1 MNWGTGRIAYAPA
14 DAGGSGG
21 TSGADTGAGSG
32 GTGAQAGD
40 GKGDGGKAGPPGSDG
55 GTGDGGGR
63 GDDDDGKQAKTQ
75 ANPDNPFKVPD
86 KFLTNGKPDYAK
98 LVTSYSDA
106 EKALMR
112 KGTEV
117 KAEVEREFHESRAK
131 AAPATPGDYQ
141 VIEKFILGDREVTV
155 LKDDPMMD
163 FVRTVA
169 HANHWTQ
176 QEFDDNIKGYVAQQL
191 ASLPKWTVE
200 AEKLGP
206 LADQRHARVDGF
218 LRANLSQDNYATLA
232 RLPATAATIKAV
244 EELMELAG
252 HPKLSDDTT
261 AIPRE
266 TLSRDELKKMQSDPR
281 YTGERGKEI
290 DASFVA
296 RVRAGYRALA
306 KNGQGR

>member
-1 MNWGTGRIAYAPA
+1 MNFHPRIAYGAA
-14 DAGGSGG
+14 DAGGGG
-21 TSGADTGAGSG
+21 GAGGAGGGDPGSGAGAG
-32 GTGAQAGD
+32 AGD
-40 GKGDGGKAGPPGSDG
+40 GKGDGGKTGAGAGDGDKG
-55 GTGDGGGR
+55 GTPGAGGDEGDKGG
-63 GDDDDGKQAKTQ
+63 KPSA
-75 ANPDNPFKVPD
+75 DNPYKVPD
-86 KFLTNGKPDYAK
+86 KFLTNGKPDYGK
-98 LVTSYSDA
+98 LTTAYSEA

-131 AAPATPGDYQ
+131 NAPATPGDY
-141 VIEKFILGDREVTV
+141 VVMDKFILGDREVTV
-155 LKDDPMMD
+155 IKDDPMMT

-176 QEFDDNIKGYVAQQL
+176 QEFDDNIKGYVAQQI
-191 ASLPKWTVE
+191 ASLPKWTDE
-200 AEKLGP
+200 AKVLGP
-206 LADQRHARVDGF
+206 LAEQRHQRVDGF
-218 LRANLSQDNYATLA
+218 LRANLSSDNYQTFA

-261 AIPRE
+261 AIPSE
-266 TLSRDELKKMQSDPR
+266 TLSRDELRKMQSDPR

-290 DASFVA
+290 DSSFVA

-306 KNGQGR
+306 KNGSGR

>member
-14 DAGGSGG
+14 DDGGGGGAGG
-21 TSGADTGAGSG
+21 AGAGDG
-32 GTGAQAGD
+32 GGGAGPQAGD
-40 GKGDGGKAGPPGSDG
+40 GKGDGGKAGAGA
-55 GTGDGGGR
+55 GDGGADDKGR
-63 GDDDDGKQAKTQ
+63 GDDDGGKQSKAP

-98 LVTSYSDA
+98 LVNSYSDA

-117 KAEVEREFHESRAK
+117 KAEVEREFHEGRAK
-131 AAPATPGDYQ
+131 AAPATPGDYN

-155 LKDDPMMD
+155 IKDDPMMD

-290 DASFVA
+290 DPSFVA

-306 KNGQGR
+306 KNGGGR